1 MFGQSTR
8 KSGYLLPARS
18 GTSPVSTASRLTLP
32 NARNGTAR
40 TPLPFYLLAPFHF
53 SPRRTAG
60 ITRRSQRFQF
70 AGSRLIQSTS
80 AHLHCVG
87 VTLKRFML
95 LLYRRFHPLP
105 RKTSLELSRSEEH
118 TSELQS
124 HSDLVCR
131 LLL

>member
-8 KSGYLLPARS
+8 KSGFLSPARR
-18 GTSPVSTASRLTLP
+18 GTSLVSTASRLTLP
-32 NARNGTAR
+32 NARSGTAR
-40 TPLPFYLLAPFHF
+40 TTLPFYLLEPFHF

-105 RKTSLELSRSEEH
+105 RKTSLELSTNSQNR
-118 TSELQS
+118 
-124 HSDLVCR
+124 
-131 LLL
+131 